1 MGSAYVSKQTVRHR
15 VIEIETRLSRLLLE
29 RFLKFGQQYFDL
41 KPLGR
46 NASRLCRLPSRVAK
60 AFTIL
65 NRTIISVVSLSLY
78 IAAMTFVWWRLTAV
92 TLVFLSAY
100 YIIFTRLT
108 KNIQSLADKVESVEE
123 KSSSSVLEILSN
135 ISLVKQVRTEQKEL
149 KAWDDLAKEQREV
162 KIAEWKFLDFV
173 SPLKNLVAILVLLLI
188 FVTVAFMVRSSSADV
203 LPKSI
208 VFFLLVRRCVGA
220 FSNVLKIPEEWA
232 SISRHVERF
241 SDLLSNDQKYIV
253 TDGAKLSDPFI
264 SEIEFRNLRF
274 SGSV

>member
-1 MGSAYVSKQTVRHR
+1 
-15 VIEIETRLSRLLLE
+15 
-29 RFLKFGQQYFDL
+29 
-41 KPLGR
+41 
-46 NASRLCRLPSRVAK
+46 
-60 AFTIL
+60 
-65 NRTIISVVSLSLY
+65 
-78 IAAMTFVWWRLTAV
+78 MTFVWWRLTAV

-220 FSNVLKIPEEWA
+220 FSSVLKIPEEWA

-274 SGSV
+274 SGSVLSRNGG